1 MQSFHDRKID
11 YLKWRDAA
19 LCKWFAAL
27 LVFILFS
34 TSALAE
40 QFHAHED
47 IQKTAERFVNE
58 HLKRIHTD
66 KFDVRIN
73 TLDQRLKLSQ
83 CETPLEAFL
92 PPGARLYGKTTV
104 GVRCTDEKP
113 WKIFVPAT
121 LALYE
126 KVLATSRT
134 IVRGEVLGPDDV
146 KLVSK
151 QVGPASQSH
160 FRSAKQAIG
169 FIAKRSIPA
178 GKILT
183 AHMVQAPRLVQ
194 AGQEVIL
201 LATTP
206 QLEVRMKGKAL
217 SDGSEGDLIR
227 VRNFR
232 SKRVVEGI
240 VTHTGVV
247 RVNM

>member
-1 MQSFHDRKID
+1 MQRVHKID
-11 YLKWRDAA
+11 YLKCLGAA
-19 LCKWFAAL
+19 ICKWFAAL
-27 LVFILFS
+27 LVFIGFS

-47 IQKTAERFVNE
+47 IQKTAKNFVYE
-58 HLKRIHTD
+58 HLKRTHD
-66 KFDVRIN
+66 KFEVHIN
-73 TLDQRLKLSQ
+73 ALDQRLKLSR
-83 CETPLEAFL
+83 CETPLEAFF

-126 KVLATSRT
+126 KVLAASRT
-134 IVRGEVLGPDDV
+134 IVRGEVLGSDDLT
-146 KLVSK
+146 LVSK
-151 QVGPASQSH
+151 PVGPASQSH

-169 FIAKRSIPA
+169 FIAKRSIPV

-217 SDGSEGDLIR
+217 SDGSEGDLVR
-227 VRNFR
+227 VRNVR

-240 VTHTGVV
+240 VMQTGIV